1 MITSQ
6 VIALR
11 LQKRLDE
18 GLRLQL
24 LGQNHEF
31 LLGYTFNLVGINLN

>member
-1 MITSQ
+1 MVTSQ

-24 LGQNHEF
+24 LRQNDEF
-31 LLGYTFNLVGINLN
+31 LLGYTFNFVSTKLN